1 MLPKGLGRRRFSM
14 YTFQAGLSSST
25 LSAIN
30 SVRSGANSSRRPD
43 LSLAEAASIA
53 AGLRR
58 RHLRARTVR
67 GKLACHFL
75 CIRIQ
80 NYLGFLHWC
89 WLRAGCCSR
98 HGRDLLPYGKRP
110 QRNRSRLRLRPR
122 PRRPDSRRRIQ
133 LYRRIHLAPG
143 LPLLQENRPGKYLK
157 THALATRAAI
167 EPLQSS
173 FWA

>member
-1 MLPKGLGRRRFSM
+1 M

-30 SVRSGANSSRRPD
+30 RVRSGANSSRRPD
-43 LSLAEAASIA
+43 LSLADAASIA

-67 GKLACHFL
+67 GKVAGHFL
-75 CIRIQ
+75 CTRIQ
-80 NYLGFLHWC
+80 TYLGFMRWC

-98 HGRDLLPYGKRP
+98 HCRDLLSYGKRP
-110 QRNRSRLRLRPR
+110 PRNRSPLRLRPR
-122 PRRPDSRRRIQ
+122 PRRPESRRRIH
-133 LYRRIHLAPG
+133 LRRRVHLAPR
-143 LPLLQENRPGKYLK
+143 LPPLQKNRPGKYLK
-157 THALATRAAI
+157 THAPATRAAI
-167 EPLQSS
+167 APRQSS